1 MKYTQIL
8 MNQGLKDLNPILA
21 GIAYEVPLK
30 GPSYQRLSHTLLH
43 YVFKGKGYLHLNGST
58 YHIKTGQA
66 FILPTGS
73 QASYAPDPEDPW
85 SYRWI
90 GFTGTYSHAFEHFPP
105 VVDLP
110 DNCLSVLDLL
120 ATPGFELKKI
130 AHQLT
135 SELFTLYHQF
145 LSQYGAA
152 LQYASAADIH
162 AVVDYIQ
169 NNHTNKISVEAIAN
183 MMHVDRTYLCKRF
196 KKKIGCSMQQYI
208 LDMRVMTAM
217 RLIENGLSFKETAY
231 QSGFNDPSNFTKVFT
246 REVGKTPSEWKQFL
260 LDNFEAFQNYKN
272 ANP

>member
-8 MNQGLKDLNPILA
+8 MDQGLKDLNPILA
-21 GIAYEVPLK
+21 GIAYEVPPPS
-30 GPSYQRLSHTLLH
+30 PSYKRLSHALLH
-43 YVFKGKGYLHLNGST
+43 YVFKGKGHLHLNGAT
-58 YHIKTGQA
+58 YCIKAGQA
-66 FILPTGS
+66 FIIPIGS
-73 QASYAPDPEDPW
+73 QASYESDPEEPW
-85 SYRWI
+85 AYRWI
-90 GFTGTYSHAFEHFPP
+90 GFTGTYSHAFEYFPT

-110 DNCLSVLDLL
+110 NTCLSVLEVL
-120 ATPGFELKKI
+120 ATPGFELKKV

-135 SELFTLYHQF
+135 SELFTLYHQL
-145 LSQYGAA
+145 LSQYGAGPECP
-152 LQYASAADIH
+152 SAVDIH
-162 AVVDYIQ
+162 TVVDYIQ
-169 NNHTNKISVEAIAN
+169 NNHTNKISVETIAN

-208 LDMRVMTAM
+208 LDMRIMTAM

-231 QSGFNDPSNFTKVFT
+231 QSGFNDPSNFTKIFT